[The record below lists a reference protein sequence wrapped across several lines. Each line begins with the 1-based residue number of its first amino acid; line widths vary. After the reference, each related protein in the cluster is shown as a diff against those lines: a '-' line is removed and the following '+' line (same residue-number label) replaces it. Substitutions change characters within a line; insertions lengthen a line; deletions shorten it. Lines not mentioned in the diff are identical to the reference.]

1 MAKQVL
7 NVGSAPDDGTGDT
20 VRAGAIKTNE
30 NFTELYDD
38 DVVTAAHIASTANPH
53 SVTKTQVSLGNV
65 DNTSNATERATTA
78 TLTNK
83 TLTAPVVNSPTG
95 IVKADV
101 GLSNV
106 DNTADSAKPVSSAQ
120 LTALNLKENSANKG
134 AASGYASLGSDSKV
148 PTAQLPALAITDT
161 FVVSSQSA
169 QTGLTAEVGDI
180 CIRTDESKSYILK
193 TDPASTF
200 GNWSELLT
208 PTDTV
213 LSVNSLTGAVTL
225 TTANI
230 ADSAN
235 KRYVTDANLTVI
247 GNTSGT
253 NTGDNAGVTT
263 VTGTTPIVS
272 SGGNTPAISISAAT
286 TSAAGSLSAADKV
299 KINALTG
306 SEVTSVT
313 GTAPVVSSGG
323 ATPAISMAAATAS
336 VNGYATSTQIT
347 KLDGIATAATANGT
361 VTGSGTTS
369 GSNTGDQTNIT
380 GNAAT
385 VTTNAN
391 LTGHVTSVGNAVV
404 LGSFS
409 SAQLKA
415 ALSDETGSGV
425 AVFGTSPTFTGT
437 VNAAALNTSGAVVFN
452 DAGAD
457 VDFRVEGDTNAN
469 LLVVDASADAVGIG
483 TDAPETY
490 LHVFKDSSGA
500 STDGSAVAHFESSG
514 STVLQVSAGT
524 SNDCHIAFGDSGN
537 QNIGSIAYLNNGNHM
552 VFRADNGEKM
562 RLTSGGDLTLS
573 SGAVNATVHTEAAHA
588 TTSDIWTGGNT
599 CLLSGSAV
607 TFTDVADAPQ
617 AGAVRYVVANAAHV
631 FTDNTALEVDGNEN
645 YTCAANDVLMITA
658 KSTSTFRVNIL
669 AHGDSASGGGSAA
682 NEGFTVNINAVA
694 ADYTLATNSNASS
707 VGPMTVNTG
716 VTVTIP
722 TGSRWVIL

>member
-20 VRAGAIKTNE
+20 VRDGAIKTND
-30 NFTELYDD
+30 NFTELYDA
-38 DVVTAAHIASTANPH
+38 DVVTAAHIASTSNPH
-53 SVTKTQVSLGNV
+53 SVTKAQVGLGNV
-65 DNTSNATERATTA
+65 DNTSNATERAATA

-101 GLSNV
+101 GLGNVDNTSNTTERAATATLTNKTLTSPVINSPTGLAKADVGLSNV
-106 DNTADSAKPVSSAQ
+106 DNTSDSAKPVSSAQ
-120 LTALNLKENSANKG
+120 QTALNLKEDAADKG
-134 AASGYASLGSDSKV
+134 AANGYASLGADSKI

-161 FVVSSQSA
+161 FIVASQAA
-169 QTGLTAEVGDI
+169 QVALTAEVGDI
-180 CIRTDESKSYILK
+180 CIRTDQNKSYILK

-200 GNWSELLT
+200 ANWSELLT

-253 NTGDNAGVTT
+253 NTGDNPGVTS
-263 VTGTTPIVS
+263 VTGSAPIVS

-286 TSAAGSLSAADKV
+286 TSAAGSLSAADKT

-347 KLDGIATAATANGT
+347 KLDGIATGATANGT

-369 GSNTGDQTNIT
+369 GTNTGDQTNIS

-391 LTGHVTSVGNAVV
+391 LTGVVTSNGNSTAIADGAIAVAKLTGTLPV
-404 LGSFS
+404 AKGGTGVTAS
-409 SAQLKA
+409 
-415 ALSDETGSGV
+415 TGSGSNV
-425 AVFGTSPTFTGT
+425 LNTSPTLVSPVLGAATGT
-437 VNAAALNTSGAVVFN
+437 SVTTTGAVSGSEVIASN
-452 DAGAD
+452 G
-457 VDFRVEGDTNAN
+457 
-469 LLVVDASADAVGIG
+469 LVVNSATVAASYSV
-483 TDAPETY
+483 P
-490 LHVFKDSSGA
+490 
-500 STDGSAVAHFESSG
+500 SG
-514 STVLQVSAGT
+514 SNAMSIGPVS
-524 SNDCHIAFGDSGN
+524 
-537 QNIGSIAYLNNGNHM
+537 
-552 VFRADNGEKM
+552 V
-562 RLTSGGDLTLS
+562 
-573 SGAVNATVHTEAAHA
+573 ATGQ
-588 TTSDIWTGGNT
+588 S
-599 CLLSGSAV
+599 
-607 TFTDVADAPQ
+607 
-617 AGAVRYVVANAAHV
+617 
-631 FTDNTALEVDGNEN
+631 
-645 YTCAANDVLMITA
+645 
-658 KSTSTFRVNIL
+658 
-669 AHGDSASGGGSAA
+669 
-682 NEGFTVNINAVA
+682 
-694 ADYTLATNSNASS
+694 
-707 VGPMTVNTG
+707 
-716 VTVTIP
+716 VTVA
-722 TGSRWVIL
+722 TGSRWLIL

>member
-20 VRAGAIKTNE
+20 VREGAIKTND
-30 NFTELYDD
+30 NFTELYND

-65 DNTSNATERATTA
+65 DNTSNATERAATA

-83 TLTAPVVNSPTG
+83 TLTSPVVNSPTG

-120 LTALNLKENSANKG
+120 LVALNLKEDSANKG
-134 AASGYASLGSDSKV
+134 AANGYASLGSDSKV

-161 FVVSSQSA
+161 FVVASQAA
-169 QTGLTAEVGDI
+169 QVALTAEVGDI

-213 LSVNSLTGAVTL
+213 LSVNTLTGAVTL

-235 KRYVTDANLTVI
+235 KRYVTDANLVVI

-263 VTGTTPIVS
+263 VTGSAPIVS

-286 TSAAGSLSAADKV
+286 ISAAGSLSSADKV

-306 SEVTSVT
+306 TEVTSVT

-336 VNGYATSTQIT
+336 VNGYATSVQITKLDGIATAATANGTVTGSGTTSGTNTGDNAGVTSVAGSSPVVSSGGNTPSISMAAATASVNGYATSVQIT

-391 LTGHVTSVGNAVV
+391 LTGIVTSTGNATAIANGAIAVAKLTGTLPV
-404 LGSFS
+404 ANGGTGVTAS
-409 SAQLKA
+409 
-415 ALSDETGSGV
+415 TGSGSNV
-425 AVFGTSPTFTGT
+425 LNTSPTLVSPVLGAATGT
-437 VNAAALNTSGAVVFN
+437 SLTTTGAVSGSEVIASN
-452 DAGAD
+452 G
-457 VDFRVEGDTNAN
+457 
-469 LLVVDASADAVGIG
+469 LVVNSATVAASYSV
-483 TDAPETY
+483 P
-490 LHVFKDSSGA
+490 
-500 STDGSAVAHFESSG
+500 SG
-514 STVLQVSAGT
+514 S
-524 SNDCHIAFGDSGN
+524 
-537 QNIGSIAYLNNGNHM
+537 
-552 VFRADNGEKM
+552 
-562 RLTSGGDLTLS
+562 
-573 SGAVNATVHTEAAHA
+573 NA
-588 TTSDIWTGGNT
+588 
-599 CLLSGSAV
+599 
-607 TFTDVADAPQ
+607 
-617 AGAVRYVVANAAHV
+617 
-631 FTDNTALEVDGNEN
+631 
-645 YTCAANDVLMITA
+645 M
-658 KSTSTFRVNIL
+658 
-669 AHGDSASGGGSAA
+669 
-682 NEGFTVNINAVA
+682 
-694 ADYTLATNSNASS
+694 S
-707 VGPMTVNTG
+707 VGPVSVATG
-716 VTVTIP
+716 QTVTIP
-722 TGSRWVIL
+722 TGSRWLIL

>member
-20 VRAGAIKTNE
+20 VREGAIKTND
-30 NFTELYDD
+30 NFTELYND

-65 DNTSNATERATTA
+65 DNTSNATERAATA

-83 TLTAPVVNSPTG
+83 TLTSPVINSPSG
-95 IVKADV
+95 LAKADV

-180 CIRTDESKSYILK
+180 CIRTDQNKSYILK
-193 TDPASTF
+193 TSPASTF
-200 GNWSELLT
+200 ANWSELLT

-213 LSVNSLTGAVTL
+213 LSVNTLTGAVTL

-230 ADSAN
+230 ADAAN

-347 KLDGIATAATANGT
+347 KLNGIATAATANGTVTGSGTTSGSNTGDNAGVTSVAGSSPVVSSGGNTPSISMAAATASVNGYATSVQITKLDGIATAATANGT

-369 GSNTGDQTNIT
+369 GSNTGDQTNISGTAAGLSVTLAVASGGT
-380 GNAAT
+380 G
-385 VTTNAN
+385 VTA
-391 LTGHVTSVGNAVV
+391 S
-404 LGSFS
+404 
-409 SAQLKA
+409 
-415 ALSDETGSGV
+415 TGSGSNV
-425 AVFGTSPTFTGT
+425 LNTSPTLVSPVLGAATGT
-437 VNAAALNTSGAVVFN
+437 SVTTTGAVSGSELIASN
-452 DAGAD
+452 G
-457 VDFRVEGDTNAN
+457 
-469 LLVVDASADAVGIG
+469 LVVNSATVAASYSV
-483 TDAPETY
+483 P
-490 LHVFKDSSGA
+490 
-500 STDGSAVAHFESSG
+500 SG
-514 STVLQVSAGT
+514 SNAMSIGPVS
-524 SNDCHIAFGDSGN
+524 
-537 QNIGSIAYLNNGNHM
+537 
-552 VFRADNGEKM
+552 V
-562 RLTSGGDLTLS
+562 
-573 SGAVNATVHTEAAHA
+573 ATGQ
-588 TTSDIWTGGNT
+588 S
-599 CLLSGSAV
+599 
-607 TFTDVADAPQ
+607 
-617 AGAVRYVVANAAHV
+617 
-631 FTDNTALEVDGNEN
+631 
-645 YTCAANDVLMITA
+645 
-658 KSTSTFRVNIL
+658 
-669 AHGDSASGGGSAA
+669 
-682 NEGFTVNINAVA
+682 
-694 ADYTLATNSNASS
+694 
-707 VGPMTVNTG
+707 
-716 VTVTIP
+716 VTVA
-722 TGSRWVIL
+722 TGSRWLIL

>member
-20 VRAGAIKTNE
+20 VRAGAIKTND
-30 NFTELYDD
+30 NFTELYDA
-38 DVVTAAHIASTANPH
+38 DVVTAAHIASTSNPH

-65 DNTSNATERATTA
+65 DNTSNATERAATA

-101 GLSNV
+101 GLGNVDNTSNATERAATATLTNKTLTSPVINSPTGLAKADVGLSNV

-120 LTALNLKENSANKG
+120 QTALNLKEDAADKG
-134 AASGYASLGSDSKV
+134 AANGYASLGADSKI

-161 FVVSSQSA
+161 FVVASQSA

-180 CIRTDESKSYILK
+180 CIRTDQNKSYILK

-200 GNWSELLT
+200 ANWSELLT

-253 NTGDNAGVTT
+253 NTGDNPGVTS
-263 VTGTTPIVS
+263 VTGSAPIVS

-347 KLDGIATAATANGT
+347 KLNGIATAATANGT

-391 LTGHVTSVGNAVV
+391 LTGHITSTGNAAV
-404 LGSFS
+404 LGSFT
-409 SAQLKA
+409 SAQLA
-415 ALSDETGSGV
+415 TALTNETGSGL
-425 AVFGTSPTFTGT
+425 AVFGTSPSLISPALGTPASGVVTNLTGT
-437 VNAAALNTSGAVVFN
+437 ASININGTVGAGTPTTVAATTVTASGIVGTAATAAIKLPSGTTGQRPTAATGMLRFNSTDTSF
-452 DAGAD
+452 
-457 VDFRVEGDTNAN
+457 EG
-469 LLVVDASADAVGIG
+469 
-483 TDAPETY
+483 Y
-490 LHVFKDSSGA
+490 
-500 STDGSAVAHFESSG
+500 DGSAW
-514 STVLQVSAGT
+514 
-524 SNDCHIAFGDSGN
+524 
-537 QNIGSIAYLNNGNHM
+537 
-552 VFRADNGEKM
+552 
-562 RLTSGGDLTLS
+562 
-573 SGAVNATVHTEAAHA
+573 GA
-588 TTSDIWTGGNT
+588 I
-599 CLLSGSAV
+599 
-607 TFTDVADAPQ
+607 
-617 AGAVRYVVANAAHV
+617 
-631 FTDNTALEVDGNEN
+631 
-645 YTCAANDVLMITA
+645 
-658 KSTSTFRVNIL
+658 
-669 AHGDSASGGGSAA
+669 GGSAA

-707 VGPMTVNTG
+707 VGPITVNTG

-722 TGSRWVIL
+722 TGSRWVII

>member
-20 VRAGAIKTNE
+20 VREGAIKTND

-38 DVVTAAHIASTANPH
+38 DVVTAAHIASTSNPH

-65 DNTSNATERATTA
+65 DNTSNATERAATA

-83 TLTAPVVNSPTG
+83 TLTAPVINSPSG
-95 IVKADV
+95 LAKADV

-120 LTALNLKENSANKG
+120 LTALNLKEDAAKKG
-134 AASGYASLGSDSKV
+134 AANGYASLGSDSKV

-180 CIRTDESKSYILK
+180 CIRTDQNKSYILK
-193 TDPASTF
+193 TSPASTF

-253 NTGDNAGVTT
+253 NTGDNAGVTG
-263 VTGTTPIVS
+263 VTGSAPIVS

-286 TSAAGSLSAADKV
+286 TSAAGSLSAADKT
-299 KINALTG
+299 KINGITG

-336 VNGYATSTQIT
+336 ANGYATSTQIT
-347 KLDGIATAATANGT
+347 KLDGIAAAATANGT
-361 VTGSGTTS
+361 VTGSGSTS

-385 VTTNAN
+385 VTTNAS
-391 LTGHVTSVGNAVV
+391 LTGVVTSSGNATAIAN
-404 LGSFS
+404 G
-409 SAQLKA
+409 AIA
-415 ALSDETGSGV
+415 V
-425 AVFGTSPTFTGT
+425 AKLTGT
-437 VNAAALNTSGAVVFN
+437 LPV
-452 DAGAD
+452 
-457 VDFRVEGDTNAN
+457 AN
-469 LLVVDASADAVGIG
+469 GG
-483 TDAPETY
+483 TGVT
-490 LHVFKDSSGA
+490 A
-500 STDGSAVAHFESSG
+500 STGSG
-514 STVLQVSAGT
+514 STVLSASPTLTGT
-524 SNDCHIAFGDSGN
+524 VTAATITTTG
-537 QNIGSIAYLNNGNHM
+537 NIGIG
-552 VFRADNGEKM
+552 
-562 RLTSGGDLTLS
+562 TT
-573 SGAVNATVHTEAAHA
+573 A
-588 TTSDIWTGGNT
+588 TTKLHIRGGTDAIARVDAQNDAAANPELQLTAVARQFNVGVGGATFGTADIR
-599 CLLSGSAV
+599 
-607 TFTDVADAPQ
+607 
-617 AGAVRYVVANAAHV
+617 GAYYLY
-631 FTDNTALEVDGNEN
+631 DNTASAYRFIIDDAGKVGIGTTSPSAKLSVNGEVTGTGFTGTLDG
-645 YTCAANDVLMITA
+645 VL
-658 KSTSTFRVNIL
+658 
-669 AHGDSASGGGSAA
+669 GGGTPAAATVTSLAASSTVTGSEIIASNGLIVNSA
-682 NEGFTVNINAVA
+682 TIA
-694 ADYTLATNSNASS
+694 ASYSIPSGSNAMS
-707 VGPMTVNTG
+707 VGPVTVATG

-722 TGSRWVIL
+722 TGNQWAII

>member
-20 VRAGAIKTNE
+20 VRAGAIKTND
-30 NFTELYDD
+30 NFTELYDA
-38 DVVTAAHIASTANPH
+38 DVVTAAHIASTSNPH

-65 DNTSNATERATTA
+65 DNTSNATERAATA

-83 TLTAPVVNSPTG
+83 TLTAPVINSPSG
-95 IVKADV
+95 LAKADV

-120 LTALNLKENSANKG
+120 LTALNLKEDAANKG
-134 AASGYASLGSDSKV
+134 AANGYASLGADSKI

-161 FVVSSQSA
+161 FVVASQAA
-169 QTGLTAEVGDI
+169 QVALTAEVGDI
-180 CIRTDESKSYILK
+180 CIRTDQNKSYILK

-253 NTGDNAGVTT
+253 NTGDNPGVTS
-263 VTGTTPIVS
+263 VTGSVPIVS

-286 TSAAGSLSAADKV
+286 TSAPGSLSAADKI

-347 KLDGIATAATANGT
+347 KLNGIATAATANGTVTGSGTTSGTNTGDNAGVTSVAGSSPVVSSGGNTPSISMAAATASVNGYATSVQITKLDGIATAATANGT

-369 GSNTGDQTNIT
+369 GSNTGDQTNISGTAAGLSATLAVASGGT
-380 GNAAT
+380 G
-385 VTTNAN
+385 VTA
-391 LTGHVTSVGNAVV
+391 S
-404 LGSFS
+404 
-409 SAQLKA
+409 
-415 ALSDETGSGV
+415 TGSGSNV
-425 AVFGTSPTFTGT
+425 LNTSPTLVSPVLGAATGT
-437 VNAAALNTSGAVVFN
+437 SVTTTGA
-452 DAGAD
+452 
-457 VDFRVEGDTNAN
+457 
-469 LLVVDASADAVGIG
+469 
-483 TDAPETY
+483 
-490 LHVFKDSSGA
+490 
-500 STDGSAVAHFESSG
+500 
-514 STVLQVSAGT
+514 
-524 SNDCHIAFGDSGN
+524 
-537 QNIGSIAYLNNGNHM
+537 
-552 VFRADNGEKM
+552 
-562 RLTSGGDLTLS
+562 
-573 SGAVNATVHTEAAHA
+573 
-588 TTSDIWTGGNT
+588 
-599 CLLSGSAV
+599 LSGSEVIASN
-607 TFTDVADAPQ
+607 
-617 AGAVRYVVANAAHV
+617 GLVVN
-631 FTDNTALEVDGNEN
+631 
-645 YTCAANDVLMITA
+645 
-658 KSTSTFRVNIL
+658 
-669 AHGDSASGGGSAA
+669 SA
-682 NEGFTVNINAVA
+682 TVA
-694 ADYTLATNSNASS
+694 ASYSVPSGSNAMSIGPVS
-707 VGPMTVNTG
+707 VATG
-716 VTVTIP
+716 QTVTVA
-722 TGSRWVIL
+722 TGSRWLIL

>member
-20 VRAGAIKTNE
+20 VRAGAIKTND
-30 NFTELYDD
+30 NFTELYDA
-38 DVVTAAHIASTANPH
+38 DVVTAAHIASTSNPH

-65 DNTSNATERATTA
+65 DNTSNATERAATA

-83 TLTAPVVNSPTG
+83 TLTAPVINSPSGLAKT
-95 IVKADV
+95 DV

-120 LTALNLKENSANKG
+120 LTALNLKEDAADKG
-134 AASGYASLGSDSKV
+134 AANGYASLGADSKI

-161 FVVSSQSA
+161 FVVASQAA
-169 QTGLTAEVGDI
+169 QVALTAEVGDI
-180 CIRTDESKSYILK
+180 CIRTDQNKSYILK

-253 NTGDNAGVTT
+253 NTGDNPGVTS
-263 VTGTTPIVS
+263 VTGSAPIAS

-286 TSAAGSLSAADKV
+286 TSAPGSLSAADKI

-347 KLDGIATAATANGT
+347 KLNGIATAATANGT

-369 GSNTGDQTNIT
+369 GTNTGDQTNIT

-391 LTGHVTSVGNAVV
+391 LTGGVTSVGNAATVV
-404 LGSFS
+404 
-409 SAQLKA
+409 
-415 ALSDETGSGV
+415 
-425 AVFGTSPTFTGT
+425 
-437 VNAAALNTSGAVVFN
+437 
-452 DAGAD
+452 
-457 VDFRVEGDTNAN
+457 TNAN
-469 LLVVDASADAVGIG
+469 LTGIVTSTGNATAIANGAIAVAKLTG
-483 TDAPETY
+483 TLPVANGGTG
-490 LHVFKDSSGA
+490 VTA
-500 STDGSAVAHFESSG
+500 STGSG
-514 STVLQVSAGT
+514 SNVLNTSPTLVSPVLGAATGT
-524 SNDCHIAFGDSGN
+524 S
-537 QNIGSIAYLNNGNHM
+537 
-552 VFRADNGEKM
+552 V
-562 RLTSGGDLTLS
+562 TTT
-573 SGAVNATVHTEAAHA
+573 GA
-588 TTSDIWTGGNT
+588 
-599 CLLSGSAV
+599 LSGSEVIASN
-607 TFTDVADAPQ
+607 
-617 AGAVRYVVANAAHV
+617 GLVVN
-631 FTDNTALEVDGNEN
+631 
-645 YTCAANDVLMITA
+645 
-658 KSTSTFRVNIL
+658 
-669 AHGDSASGGGSAA
+669 SA
-682 NEGFTVNINAVA
+682 TVA
-694 ADYTLATNSNASS
+694 ASYSVPSGSNAMSIGPVS
-707 VGPMTVNTG
+707 VATG
-716 VTVTIP
+716 QTVTVA
-722 TGSRWVIL
+722 TGSRWLIL